1 MVKNTYYMST
11 KTIEHESRGDTLK
24 LLIAVALLV
33 GGGVAF
39 HTYSDISLLVRVLS
53 LLAVAGVS
61 VFILLQTAKGKSAWG
76 FVRDSRAEVRKVVW
90 PSRAE
95 SMQTTL
101 VVVVMVLVVGIILW
115 IMDSFLLWAVKMLTG
130 QGD

>member
-1 MVKNTYYMST
+1 MST
-11 KTIEHESRGDTLK
+11 KTIEHESRGDVFK
-24 LLIAVALLV
+24 LLLAIALLA

-39 HTYSDISLLVRVLS
+39 HAYADISLLVRVLS
-53 LLAVAGVS
+53 LLAIAAIS
-61 VFILLQTAKGKSAWG
+61 VFILLQTAKGKSAWE
-76 FVRDSRAEVRKVVW
+76 FVRESRVEVRKVVW
-90 PSRAE
+90 PTRAE
-95 SMQTTL
+95 TMQTTL